1 MPKPR
6 LVPPAMVPPAM
17 PSGVL
22 SHIANDQWVMMTTQ
36 WVMMTTRNTILTAKS
51 LSWTKPGTCESGR
64 LRGQIY
70 TSTGKRAKSVHLG
83 WCRSLSGTR
92 RRHGP
97 NLVDRAVRIPL
108 FPGWQIALRPPH
120 HHDIHNAEP
129 MFGEPR
135 STIVAL
141 PKGAMLRTGSGIP
154 STWVALMS
162 LSKYGGSGRRWKKCT
177 NQIWSA
183 CCALPPVKQMLL

>member
-17 PSGVL
+17 PSVVL

-135 STIVAL
+135 STARRRKPVVV
-141 PKGAMLRTGSGIP
+141 PNVPR
-154 STWVALMS
+154 WVWFS
-162 LSKYGGSGRRWKKCT
+162 LLKNWFCHVWRVCPRWE
-177 NQIWSA
+177 
-183 CCALPPVKQMLL
+183 

>member
-64 LRGQIY
+64 LRGLIY
-70 TSTGKRAKSVHLG
+70 TSTGKRAGKPSRGDWATCVPSYDACLVLQ
-83 WCRSLSGTR
+83 RLTR
-92 RRHGP
+92 
-97 NLVDRAVRIPL
+97 
-108 FPGWQIALRPPH
+108 
-120 HHDIHNAEP
+120 
-129 MFGEPR
+129 
-135 STIVAL
+135 
-141 PKGAMLRTGSGIP
+141 
-154 STWVALMS
+154 
-162 LSKYGGSGRRWKKCT
+162 
-177 NQIWSA
+177 
-183 CCALPPVKQMLL
+183 